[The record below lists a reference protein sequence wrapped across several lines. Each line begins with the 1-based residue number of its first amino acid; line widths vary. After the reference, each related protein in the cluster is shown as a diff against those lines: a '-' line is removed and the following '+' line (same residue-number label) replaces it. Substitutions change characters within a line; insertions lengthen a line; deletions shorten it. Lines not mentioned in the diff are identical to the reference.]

1 MKRLLL
7 ITLLIGYIY
16 PCVAQDKPIRTEESL
31 EGTVIYKKTT
41 TFEVDGYTYQCD
53 VDDGSQFVTLYNK
66 ENKLTYEKIVYKD
79 TGKTYIGSWSSNV
92 IEYDRFMSQQADFIV
107 DQAYIGSWNEKKVI
121 EYNSSMSKQADFI
134 VDEAFTKA
142 MADELGKREFTI
154 TMLLSPDTGKVME
167 VNFNFTTFS
176 PYARVPLHVYREI
189 EVKLKEQIHFKPGE
203 VGKQLNYIMLSW
215 RQKPQGKLPPL
226 PPPGSLM

>member
-66 ENKLTYEKIVYKD
+66 ENKLTYKDIVYKA
-79 TGKTYIGSWSSNV
+79 TGKI
-92 IEYDRFMSQQADFIV
+92 
-107 DQAYIGSWNEKKVI
+107 YIGSWNEKKVI

-154 TMLLSPDTGKVME
+154 TMLLSPDTGKEMD
-167 VNFNFTTFS
+167 VNLNFTTLS
-176 PYARVPLHVYREI
+176 LYARVPLHVYREI

>member
-16 PCVAQDKPIRTEESL
+16 PCAAQDKPIRTEETL
-31 EGTVIYKKTT
+31 EETVIYKKTT
-41 TFEVDGYTYQCD
+41 TFRVDGYTYQCD

-66 ENKLTYEKIVYKD
+66 ENKLTYENIVYKA
-79 TGKTYIGSWSSNV
+79 TGKVFSCSFTESRVIVSN
-92 IEYDRFMSQQADFIV
+92 IEMGRKARKIV
-107 DQAYIGSWNEKKVI
+107 DQA
-121 EYNSSMSKQADFI
+121 
-134 VDEAFTKA
+134 FTKS

-167 VNFNFTTFS
+167 VNFNFTTFN

-189 EVKLKEQIHFKPGE
+189 EVKLKEQIHYEPGE
-203 VGKQLNYIMLSW
+203 LGKQLNYIMLAW
-215 RQKPQGKLPPL
+215 RQKPKGKLPPL

>member
-1 MKRLLL
+1 MMPALKLSPAPMVL
-7 ITLLIGYIY
+7 TASNGGMEY
-16 PCVAQDKPIRTEESL
+16 SL
-31 EGTVIYKKTT
+31 E
-41 TFEVDGYTYQCD
+41 
-53 VDDGSQFVTLYNK
+53 
-66 ENKLTYEKIVYKD
+66 IVP
-79 TGKTYIGSWSSNV
+79 V
-92 IEYDRFMSQQADFIV
+92 R
-107 DQAYIGSWNEKKVI
+107 NEKKVI

>member
-1 MKRLLL
+1 MSNKQ
-7 ITLLIGYIY
+7 T
-16 PCVAQDKPIRTEESL
+16 SL
-31 EGTVIYKKTT
+31 WT
-41 TFEVDGYTYQCD
+41 
-53 VDDGSQFVTLYNK
+53 
-66 ENKLTYEKIVYKD
+66 KL
-79 TGKTYIGSWSSNV
+79 
-92 IEYDRFMSQQADFIV
+92 
-107 DQAYIGSWNEKKVI
+107 
-121 EYNSSMSKQADFI
+121 
-134 VDEAFTKA
+134 FTKA

-215 RQKPQGKLPPL
+215 RQKPQGNSPHYHLPVR
-226 PPPGSLM
+226 

>member
-66 ENKLTYEKIVYKD
+66 ENKLTYKDIVYKATGKIYIGSWNEKKVIEYNSYEKIVYKD

-107 DQAYIGSWNEKKVI
+107 DQ
-121 EYNSSMSKQADFI
+121 
-134 VDEAFTKA
+134 AFTKA

>member
-66 ENKLTYEKIVYKD
+66 ENKLTYKDIVYKA
-79 TGKTYIGSWSSNV
+79 TGKI
-92 IEYDRFMSQQADFIV
+92 
-107 DQAYIGSWNEKKVI
+107 YIGSWNEKKVI
-121 EYNSSMSKQADFI
+121 EYNSSM
-134 VDEAFTKA
+134 
-142 MADELGKREFTI
+142 R
-154 TMLLSPDTGKVME
+154 KVME

>member
-1 MKRLLL
+1 
-7 ITLLIGYIY
+7 
-16 PCVAQDKPIRTEESL
+16 
-31 EGTVIYKKTT
+31 
-41 TFEVDGYTYQCD
+41 
-53 VDDGSQFVTLYNK
+53 VTLYNK
-66 ENKLTYEKIVYKD
+66 ENKLTYKDIVYKA
-79 TGKTYIGSWSSNV
+79 TGKI
-92 IEYDRFMSQQADFIV
+92 
-107 DQAYIGSWNEKKVI
+107 YIGSWNEKKVI

>member
-1 MKRLLL
+1 MKRLLF

-16 PCVAQDKPIRTEESL
+16 PCIAQDKPIRIEESL
-31 EGTVIYKKTT
+31 WETAIYKKTT
-41 TFEVDGYTYQCD
+41 TFDVDGYTYQCD

-66 ENKLTYEKIVYKD
+66 ENKLTYKDIVYKA
-79 TGKTYIGSWSSNV
+79 TGKIYIGNWNEEKV
-92 IEYDRFMSQQADFIV
+92 IEYDSF
-107 DQAYIGSWNEKKVI
+107 
-121 EYNSSMSKQADFI
+121 MSKQADFI
-134 VDEAFTKA
+134 VDQAFTKA

-189 EVKLKEQIHFKPGE
+189 EVKLKEQIYFKPGE

-215 RQKPQGKLPPL
+215 RQKPRGKLSPII
-226 PPPGSLM
+226 PPGSLM

>member
-66 ENKLTYEKIVYKD
+66 ENKLTYKDIVYKA
-79 TGKTYIGSWSSNV
+79 TGKI
-92 IEYDRFMSQQADFIV
+92 
-107 DQAYIGSWNEKKVI
+107 YIGSWNEKKVI

-203 VGKQLNYIMLSW
+203 VGKQLNYIML
-215 RQKPQGKLPPL
+215 
-226 PPPGSLM
+226 